1 MIRETILAG
10 AIGAVV
16 ATAAAPAG
24 AATSAQPTAGSTLA
38 SARKM
43 LATAEQELSDARQTA
58 ATIRKQAR
66 SGAIDPEVLAAL
78 QPADESDF
86 PTGAPD
92 IELIAALIDDA
103 PTDTTLRE
111 ATIGELATV
120 TPREADQQVPDSPLV
135 VTAPADAVKAA
146 EARIARAEEEKATAQ
161 ALIKQLE
168 GQDDA
173 DGPGSAK
180 LAELCSK
187 AGVVVEVCQPV
198 RWNEAHLKFD
208 TVMIGRTVNIKWDDV
223 KEVGGYRPYD
233 PYPDHPSGRAADIM
247 MPNGGSGSDVQLGN
261 EIARYFQ
268 KHAKE
273 YGIYYML
280 WRQKMWKA
288 GDPVGA
294 WTSVSDR
301 GSPTANHMDHV
312 HITVENGHAGTA
324 WREMVK
330 DAKRSADA

>member
-10 AIGAVV
+10 AMSAVV
-16 ATAAAPAG
+16 ATVAAPAG
-24 AATSAQPTAGSTLA
+24 AATSAQPAQGSTLT
-38 SARKM
+38 SARRM
-43 LATAEQELSDARQTA
+43 LDVAEQELAEARATA
-58 ATIRKQAR
+58 DTIRQQAK

-78 QPADESDF
+78 QPAEEPDF
-86 PTGAPD
+86 RQGAAE
-92 IELIAALIDDA
+92 IELIAALIDDS
-103 PTDTTLRE
+103 PTDATLRE
-111 ATIGELATV
+111 ASIDELATI
-120 TPREADQQVPDSPLV
+120 TPLDTDQQVPATPLV
-135 VTAPADAVKAA
+135 VTGPEDAVRSA
-146 EARIARAEEEKATAQ
+146 EARVMRAEEEKATAQ

-168 GQDDA
+168 GQSDA
-173 DGPGSAK
+173 DGPGSAR
-180 LAELCSK
+180 LAELCSN

-198 RWNEAHLKFD
+198 RWSEAHLKFD
-208 TVMIGRTVNIKWDDV
+208 TVMIGRTVNIMWDDV

-247 MPNGGSGSDVQLGN
+247 MPNGGTGSDVQLGN

-268 KHAKE
+268 KHARE

-312 HITVENGHAGTA
+312 HITVENGHDGNA
-324 WREMVK
+324 WHQMVRE
-330 DAKRSADA
+330 AKKPA